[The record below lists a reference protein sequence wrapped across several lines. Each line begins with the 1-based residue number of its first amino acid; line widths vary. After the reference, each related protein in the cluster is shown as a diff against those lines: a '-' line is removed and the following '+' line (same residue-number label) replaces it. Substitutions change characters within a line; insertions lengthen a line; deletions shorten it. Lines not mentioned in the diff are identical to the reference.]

1 MTIER
6 KWLSD
11 DVALKTDQ
19 GTWFGK
25 SFVYPRVKTMG
36 IPSKPEGT
44 KHLYWQDDKACKI
57 RVVNGKIERIVYV
70 GQDDLLPVVKLVL
83 AYDGSAYHGF
93 QIQRRYKTVQGVIS
107 KVISEIENE
116 KMLVQGASR
125 TDAGV
130 HARYQ
135 VIHFPSKRDFS
146 EDKWIRVLNTM
157 LPEDMLVLSASWM
170 PPLFHSRYDT
180 FKKAYVYTINKGVYD
195 PFLRHLEWHTGPIDE
210 SRLKQ
215 RLSQF
220 EGVHDF
226 SSFSKGDK
234 EDTIRHI
241 QSIHVTNEK
250 QRLKIRIVGDG
261 FLHHMVRY
269 MVYEAAIGEED
280 IFSLLSNQEEKGALK
295 NMAPATGLCLDYIWY
310 AYRSY

>member
-1 MTIER
+1 MNIEQD
-6 KWLSD
+6 WLSD
-11 DVALKTDQ
+11 DVALKTDE

-25 SFVYPRVKTMG
+25 PFVYPKTKTMD
-36 IPSKPEGT
+36 IPAEPEGT
-44 KHLYWQDDKACKI
+44 RHVYWRDGKAYKM
-57 RVVNGKIERIVYV
+57 RVVNGKIERIVCD
-70 GQDDLLPVVKLVL
+70 GHDDLLPVVKLVL
-83 AYDGSAYHGF
+83 AYDGSTYHGF
-93 QIQRRYKTVQGVIS
+93 QIQRRQKTVQGVMSKAIS
-107 KVISEIENE
+107 RIENE
-116 KMLVQGASR
+116 KLLVQGASR

-130 HARYQ
+130 HARHQ

-146 EDKWIRVLNTM
+146 GRKWVRVLNAL
-157 LPEDMLVLSASWM
+157 LPEDMLVLSATWM

-180 FKKAYVYTINKGVYD
+180 FKKAYVYTINKGIYD
-195 PFLRHLEWHTGPIDE
+195 PFLRHLEWHTGPVDE
-210 SRLKQ
+210 YRLKQ

-234 EDTIRHI
+234 DDTIRHI
-241 QSIHVTNEK
+241 ESIRVANEK

-269 MVYEAAIGEED
+269 MVYEAAVGEED
-280 IFSLLSNQEEKGALK
+280 IPVLLNKPGKRDALK

-310 AYRSY
+310 AYQWY